1 MNDIGIYNAYS
12 FLINLQVLKVI
23 TVTVFLIKDGSQFFG
38 KQNLIDTLLEL
49 INILKLRRGGLMPN
63 MVIENHGML
72 LLLKFILCI
81 FDGFILILQINHYLL
96 ERLMTLERLSI
107 PIIN

>member
-1 MNDIGIYNAYS
+1 
-12 FLINLQVLKVI
+12 
-23 TVTVFLIKDGSQFFG
+23 
-38 KQNLIDTLLEL
+38 
-49 INILKLRRGGLMPN
+49 MPN
-63 MVIENHGML
+63 MVIQNHGML

-81 FDGFILILQINHYLL
+81 FDGLILILQINYYLL